1 MSSIFRKAFLLASI
15 ERAIKTF
22 AQVLLALFAT
32 GQANI
37 LNVDWGSGL
46 AVAGTA
52 VLVSFLT
59 SIVSANVGP
68 EGSPSLVEYEP
79 AVEADPAT

>member
-1 MSSIFRKAFLLASI
+1 MFTKAFALASI

-37 LNVDWGSGL
+37 LSVNWEDGL
-46 AVAGTA
+46 VLAGTA

-59 SIVSANVGP
+59 SIVSGKVGP
-68 EGSPSLVEYEP
+68 EGSPSLVNYDP
-79 AVEADPAT
+79 APKVDPAT